1 MHPAA
6 RTRRIIGADELLFLL
21 LWSSGYIGSK
31 IGLPLSGTFTL
42 LFFRYVIAVLLVG
55 AHVSMR
61 SEWHWPDQRSLLIGF
76 LGHFLWLIA
85 VLKALEFGISAGS
98 AALIAAMQPVLT
110 ALIAPYL
117 LAERNHL
124 YQWLGVLAGFVGVAV
139 FVWGDA
145 KFSGTPLVIYLL
157 PSIATISLT
166 TITIIE
172 RRGAACMTPM
182 LPIMTSLFWQLLVT
196 LICLAPLAYWV
207 EGFAADWTLPF
218 VFSIVWLG
226 VVVSILSFFLMLH
239 LIRTRNAARV
249 SSLQYFVP
257 PVTMLIAWPVFGEA
271 LSLLGFMG
279 LFITAGGFFL
289 IHRGEQALAQQKG

>member
-55 AHVSMR
+55 AYVSMR

-76 LGHFLWLIA
+76 LGHFLWLVA

-166 TITIIE
+166 AITIIE
-172 RRGAACMTPM
+172 RRGAACMAPM

-249 SSLQYFVP
+249 SSLQYFAP

-271 LSLLGFMG
+271 LGFFGFMG

-289 IHRGEQALAQQKG
+289 IHRGEQTLAQQNG